1 MPHVTVDGKLREECG
16 VFGVYG
22 KDLDV
27 ARLGYFGLFALQH
40 RGQESAGLAVTNG
53 HDIVTHKGE
62 GLVAEVFDEASIA
75 RLSNTN
81 SHIAV
86 GHVRYSTAG
95 GSGIVNCQ
103 PLVARYMKGH
113 LALAHNGNLT
123 NGNALRA
130 ELESHGSIFQT
141 TSDTEVIL
149 NLIARH
155 RMDGSE
161 EALVRALGLVQGAFS
176 LAICTRNQLIGVRD
190 PHGFRPLCLGSL
202 GTGYVLASESAAIE
216 AVGGEFIRDIKP
228 GELVIIGEHG
238 ARFRQYSE
246 SKSASCIFEYVYFA
260 RNDSTIDG
268 LNVYEARTA
277 MGRLLAQEHAVDAD
291 MVISVPDSGTSAAI
305 GYALESGLPYGEGL
319 VKNRY
324 VGRTFIQPSQAL
336 RELKVRLKLTPNATV
351 VRGKRIVIVDDS
363 IVRGTTTQFLVKM
376 LKQAGAKE
384 VHVRVSCPPWI
395 SPCFFGV
402 DTPSCEE
409 LVGSRLQVEEIRQM
423 IGADSLG
430 YLSLAGMLKAVDKA
444 HNGFCLG
451 CFDKNY
457 PLDVTGQSRPAI
469 PKNEEWGDI
478 RG

>member
-1 MPHVTVDGKLREECG
+1 MPHVSVDDKLREECG

-22 KDLDV
+22 KGLDV

-53 HDIVTHKGE
+53 TEIITHKGL
-62 GLVAEVFDEASIA
+62 GLVAEVFDEESIA
-75 RLSNTN
+75 RLGEINA
-81 SHIAV
+81 HIAI

-95 GSGIVNCQ
+95 GAGLVNSQ

-113 LALAHNGNLT
+113 LALAHNGNLI
-123 NGNALRA
+123 NGDALRA

-149 NLIARH
+149 NLIARY

-161 EALVRALGLVQGAFS
+161 EALVRALSFVQGAFS
-176 LAICTRNQLIGVRD
+176 LVICTSNQLIGVRD

-202 GTGYVLASESAAIE
+202 GKGYVLASESAAID
-216 AVGGEFIRDIKP
+216 AVGGQFIRDINP
-228 GELVIIGEHG
+228 GEMVIIGEG
-238 ARFRQYSE
+238 GVRFRQYSE
-246 SKSASCIFEYVYFA
+246 AKGASCIFEYVYFA
-260 RNDSTIDG
+260 RNDSIIDG
-268 LNVYEARTA
+268 LNVYEARVA
-277 MGRLLAQEHAVDAD
+277 LGRLLAQEHAVDAD

-305 GYALESGLPYGEGL
+305 GYALESGLPYEEGL

-324 VGRTFIQPSQAL
+324 VGRTFIQPGQAL

-351 VRGKRIVIVDDS
+351 LRGKRVVIVDDS
-363 IVRGTTTQFLVKM
+363 IVRGTTTQILVKM
-376 LKQAGAKE
+376 LRQAGAKE
-384 VHVRVSCPPWI
+384 VHVRVSCPPYV
-395 SPCFFGV
+395 SPCYFGV
-402 DTPSCEE
+402 DTPSREE
-409 LVGSRLQVEEIRQM
+409 LVGSRLDVEAIRQM

-430 YLSLAGMLKAVDKA
+430 YLSLDGMLKAVSTA

-451 CFDKNY
+451 CFNGSY
-457 PLDVTGQSRPAI
+457 PLNVSHLSPQAVAKTQ
-469 PKNEEWGDI
+469 EWGDI

>member
-22 KDLDV
+22 RGLDV

-40 RGQESAGLAVTNG
+40 RGQESAGLVVTNG
-53 HDIVTHKGE
+53 QEMRTHKGL
-62 GLVAEVFDEASIA
+62 GLVAEVFGEDSIA
-75 RLSNTN
+75 HLSGIEA
-81 SHIAV
+81 HIAV

-95 GSGIVNCQ
+95 GSGLANTQ

-113 LALAHNGNLT
+113 LALAHNGNLV
-123 NGNALRA
+123 NGDALRA

-149 NLIARH
+149 NLIARY

-161 EALVRALGLVQGAFS
+161 EALVRALGFVQGAFS
-176 LAICTRNQLIGVRD
+176 LAICTNNQLIGVRD
-190 PHGFRPLCLGSL
+190 PHGFRPLCLGRL
-202 GTGYVLASESAAIE
+202 GKGYILASESAAIDS
-216 AVGGEFIRDIKP
+216 VGGEFMRDITP
-228 GELVIIGEHG
+228 GEMVIIGEHG
-238 ARFRQYSE
+238 VRFRKYADSQPS
-246 SKSASCIFEYVYFA
+246 SCIFEYIYFA

-268 LNVYEARTA
+268 RNVYEARTA
-277 MGRLLAQEHAVDAD
+277 LGKLLAQEHPVEAD

-305 GYALESGLPYGEGL
+305 GYALESGLPYEEGL

-324 VGRTFIQPSQAL
+324 VGRTFIQPGQAL
-336 RELKVRLKLTPNATV
+336 RELKVRLKLTPNTTV
-351 VRGKRIVIVDDS
+351 LRGKRVVIVDDS
-363 IVRGTTTQFLVKM
+363 IVRGTTTQILVKM
-376 LKQAGAKE
+376 LRQAGAKE
-384 VHVRVSCPPWI
+384 VHVRVSCPPYL

-409 LVGSRLQVEEIRQM
+409 LVGSRLTVEEIRQM

-430 YLSLAGMLKAVDKA
+430 YLSLEGMLQAVGQA

-451 CFDKNY
+451 CFTRNY
-457 PLDVTGQSRPAI
+457 PLDVSGISQQAT